1 MQTKGYNYY
10 EKKQKDFIV
19 IKSKLFLD
27 MPRKNKRWNI
37 QPSYRHIRWCS
48 KYSSYREYILCCLMK
63 IQIDILDCP
72 INRALFEDYWVIEST
87 LYNIVCELSTNAN
100 LFISQ
105 FQIVAKMNE
114 FLAIWFAHSL
124 HLSLTSIMS
133 DLSLTLN

>member
-37 QPSYRHIRWCS
+37 QPSYRHIRRCS
-48 KYSSYREYILCCLMK
+48 SYSLYREYILCCLMK
-63 IQIDILDCP
+63 IQIDILDYP

-87 LYNIVCELSTNAN
+87 LYNIVCELSANAN
-100 LFISQ
+100 LFIST

-114 FLAIWFAHSL
+114 FLAIPFASL

>member
-37 QPSYRHIRWCS
+37 QHSYRHIRRCS
-48 KYSSYREYILCCLMK
+48 KYSSYREYILCCLIK
-63 IQIDILDCP
+63 IYSKSFYLIRP
-72 INRALFEDYWVIEST
+72 LFEDYWVIEST
-87 LYNIVCELSTNAN
+87 LYNIICELSTNAN

-114 FLAIWFAHSL
+114 FLAIPFASL

>member
-37 QPSYRHIRWCS
+37 QPSYRHIRRS
-48 KYSSYREYILCCLMK
+48 SSYSLYREYILCCLMK
-63 IQIDILDCP
+63 IQIDILDYP

-114 FLAIWFAHSL
+114 FLAIRFASL